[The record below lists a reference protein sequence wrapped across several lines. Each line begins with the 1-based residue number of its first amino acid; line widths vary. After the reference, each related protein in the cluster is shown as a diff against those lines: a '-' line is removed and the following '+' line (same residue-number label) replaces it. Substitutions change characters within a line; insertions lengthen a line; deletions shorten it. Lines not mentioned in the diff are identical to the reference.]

1 MVAYV
6 GRRLPLR
13 AVAEAGML
21 IALATVLSF
30 IKIYTLPQGGSVT
43 AASMVP
49 ILLFAV
55 RWGPGPGI
63 LAGAAYGLVQLWV
76 EPFILHPAQ
85 VVLDYPL
92 AFGLLGL
99 AGLFPARPALG
110 VMTGMIGRF
119 LSHWFSG
126 FIFFAAFAGDQHP
139 MLYSAIYN
147 GSYLLPEL
155 AISALLVALIA
166 PALKAKLAR
175 VA

>member
-1 MVAYV
+1 MVELV

-30 IKIYTLPQGGSVT
+30 IKIFTLPQGGSVT

-55 RWGPGPGI
+55 RWGPGPGV
-63 LAGAAYGLVQLWV
+63 LAGAAYGLIQLWV

-110 VMTGMIGRF
+110 VMAGMIGRF
-119 LSHWFSG
+119 LSHWLSG

-155 AISALLVALIA
+155 AISALLVALLAPSLRTKVTRIA
-166 PALKAKLAR
+166 
-175 VA
+175 